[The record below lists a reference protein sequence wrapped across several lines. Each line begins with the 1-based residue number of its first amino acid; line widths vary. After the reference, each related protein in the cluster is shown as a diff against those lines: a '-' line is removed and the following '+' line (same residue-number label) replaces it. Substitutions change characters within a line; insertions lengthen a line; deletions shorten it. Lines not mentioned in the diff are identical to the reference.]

1 MSEPAIS
8 PERRQQMG
16 LISGQQEFSSLEAQI
31 AELKEALI
39 VLMDAYYWLYSAELK
54 EALIVLM
61 DAYYWLYSLGPAAL
75 AENPAWKQAQA
86 ALRVAAT
93 VIQWLGSD
101 AGQGFLRKVA
111 EEIERRG

>member
-31 AELKEALI
+31 
-39 VLMDAYYWLYSAELK
+39 AELK